1 MLTRLLI
8 IIVIAMPSW
17 YFSDMDSPSRF
28 LAYVL
33 PLATF
38 ASFIAFCIWVIA
50 LFAHIGENKV
60 DK

>member
-8 IIVIAMPSW
+8 IIVIAIPCW

-38 ASFIAFCIWVIA
+38 ACFIAFCIWVIA
-50 LFAHIGENKV
+50 FFAHIGENKV